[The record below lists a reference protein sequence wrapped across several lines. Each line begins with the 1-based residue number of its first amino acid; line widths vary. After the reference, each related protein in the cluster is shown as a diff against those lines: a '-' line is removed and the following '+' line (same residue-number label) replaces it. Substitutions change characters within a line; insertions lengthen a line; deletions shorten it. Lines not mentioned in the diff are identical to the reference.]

1 MPAELGLLNIECAVT
16 LLLLQGFI
24 LRSFQPDGDWIPTL
38 ESILR
43 NPLMFPLPFNS
54 SMVFSACGD
63 ALNDLR
69 PNQAAFFPF
78 LPGMRFSRNQGESF
92 FRQE

>member
-16 LLLLQGFI
+16 LMLLQGFI

-43 NPLMFPLPFNS
+43 NPMMFP
-54 SMVFSACGD
+54 ACGD

-78 LPGMRFSRNQGESF
+78 LPGIRFPRNQRGIIF
-92 FRQE
+92 PPGMN